1 MTVSLQMHLL
11 HRLHLYSSLVLG
23 RTRGGTE
30 ILPVTEHICSSCNT
44 SRKDIK
50 CFLISSCKM
59 ACFLFSLSCRMVM
72 MSFSDTSVLV
82 ISYTLVLSSSSPR
95 ILSILSFPLCTCSAW
110 SEQKQPVRGNGCFTF
125 LCIPKDA
132 QCPSAP
138 LLCVPPNEH
147 VKELE
152 IKFFYFL
159 FFYFFKDFIYIFL
172 ERGREGEREREKH
185 QCVVVSMWPP
195 LRTWPTTQARAPT
208 GNQTSDPLV
217 CSRCSIH

>member
-11 HRLHLYSSLVLG
+11 YGLHFYSCLVLG
-23 RTRGGTE
+23 RIRGGTE

-50 CFLISSCKM
+50 CFLFSSCKV
-59 ACFLFSLSCRMVM
+59 ACFPFSLSCRMVM
-72 MSFSDTSVLV
+72 ISFSDTSILV
-82 ISYTLVLSSSSPR
+82 IPSTLVLSSSSPR

-110 SEQKQPVRGNGCFTF
+110 SEQKKPVRDSGCFTF

-138 LLCVPPNEH
+138 LLCVPTNEH

-152 IKFFYFL
+152 IKFSMSVIFYLLRLPLCHSETPCDIQSTEISAPQIILIYLIYCLLFL
-159 FFYFFKDFIYIFL
+159 LNRD
-172 ERGREGEREREKH
+172 
-185 QCVVVSMWPP
+185 VV
-195 LRTWPTTQARAPT
+195 
-208 GNQTSDPLV
+208 
-217 CSRCSIH
+217 